1 MFAAY
6 GGPNMKWGHIFKWG
20 AGHHWPHAGDE
31 LILFYEYRLISLCN
45 LGLFKSL
52 NGSLHV
58 TVEHRY
64 LGR

>member
-1 MFAAY
+1 MWIY
-6 GGPNMKWGHIFKWG
+6 
-20 AGHHWPHAGDE
+20 
-31 LILFYEYRLISLCN
+31 L
-45 LGLFKSL
+45 KSL